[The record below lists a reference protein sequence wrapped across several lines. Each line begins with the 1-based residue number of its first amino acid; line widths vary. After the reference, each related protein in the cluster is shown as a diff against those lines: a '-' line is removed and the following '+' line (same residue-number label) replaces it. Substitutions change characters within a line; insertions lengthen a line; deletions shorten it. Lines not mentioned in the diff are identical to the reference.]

1 MLRALRVARATT
13 TAVGAIFKPQHQINQ
28 INQIN
33 QSVRVLSSGTV
44 MEEVRK
50 GLVGVLADKS
60 AVSTVGRKDVGLTY
74 RGYRIEDLAR
84 DCSFE
89 QVSWL
94 LMRGSL
100 PTAEDLQGLQ
110 KRLVEARRLPDE
122 VKVVLEQMP
131 ASAHPMDVLRSG
143 CSVLGTLEPE
153 EVDNVRMVKE
163 HEAVIRIG
171 ERLIG
176 SFGPMILYWYHF
188 HQSGE
193 RLDIDRYL
201 NDEDSL
207 SQVFLKLLFKS
218 SETPDALHNKVV
230 DTSYILYAEHDFAA
244 STFASRVTTSTM
256 SDVYSCICTAIG
268 TLRGNLH
275 GGANEAVMHFLDDLD
290 SEQAATNMVNGKL
303 SRKEVIMG
311 FGHRIYKNGDPRN
324 AVFKDLSHQ
333 LSLKPEGKPQL
344 FEISKHIEQ
353 MMEDRKGMYA
363 NADFYAAS
371 AYHQV
376 GIPTY
381 LFTPLFLVAR
391 TSGWIAHIVEQRT
404 QNKIIRP
411 SSAYVGPPERDLPPN
426 LVAQSK
432 L

>member
-1 MLRALRVARATT
+1 MKSEADS
-13 TAVGAIFKPQHQINQ
+13 I
-28 INQIN
+28 
-33 QSVRVLSSGTV
+33 
-44 MEEVRK
+44 RK

-74 RGYRIEDLAR
+74 RGYRIEDLATN
-84 DCSFE
+84 CSFE
-89 QVSWL
+89 QVMHL
-94 LMRGSL
+94 LMRGTL
-100 PTAEDLQGLQ
+100 PTPEELAQLQE
-110 KRLVEARRLPDE
+110 RLVKARRLPEE
-122 VKVVLEQMP
+122 VLVTLEHLP
-131 ASAHPMDVLRSG
+131 ATAHPMDVLRTG
-143 CSVLGTLEPE
+143 CSVLGTIEPE
-153 EVDNVRMVKE
+153 LVDNVKMVKE
-163 HEAVIRIG
+163 HEELIQVG

-176 SFGPMILYWYHF
+176 AFGPMILYWYHF

-193 RLDIDRYL
+193 RINPEQFLTDKDT
-201 NDEDSL
+201 L
-207 SQVFLKLLFKS
+207 SETFLKLLFKS
-218 SETPDALHNKVV
+218 EKTPDRLHNKVV
-230 DTSYILYAEHDFAA
+230 DASYILYAEHDFAA

-275 GGANEAVMHFLDDLD
+275 GGANEAVMHFLEQLDLSD
-290 SEQAATNMVNGKL
+290 EKAATEMVNGKL

-324 AVFKDLSHQ
+324 AIFKDLSEQ
-333 LSLKPEGKPQL
+333 LSKRPEGKPDL
-344 FEISKHIEQ
+344 YHISTHIEG
-353 MMEDRKGMYA
+353 MMEDLKGMYA

-381 LFTPLFLVAR
+381 LFTPLFVIAR
-391 TSGWIAHIVEQRT
+391 TSGWIAHIVEQRS

-411 SSAYVGPPERDLPPN
+411 SSAYVGPAEKDLPQN
-426 LVAQSK
+426 FIKSK